1 MSNCDKVDKEKLKSQ
16 VTMSRDPALIRER
29 WLTVLQ
35 HDLENE
41 NKSLPTPKIGCVVE
55 LPEEVART
63 MWAIQTL
70 SKLKQITEPH
80 SE

>member
-1 MSNCDKVDKEKLKSQ
+1 MSNWDKVDKEKLKSQ
-16 VTMSRDPALIRER
+16 VTMSRDPALVRKR
-29 WLTVLQ
+29 VQAVLQ
-35 HDLENE
+35 HDLENA

-70 SKLKQITEPH
+70 SKLKQITEPPY
-80 SE
+80 E